1 MSFPSPSW
9 PNPFAPVESPE
20 AARRLARASAWGH
33 ALWAATGLAQAV
45 VATRL
50 LASPASANDPAVGF
64 AVLTAF
70 LAAGLAAL
78 QWTRPNRI
86 APIFGLAWMAYE
98 LSASGVA
105 LAVGQPV
112 GTLNLPAWA
121 GAGVVAAA
129 VLCLTLHAVGL
140 RGASAAATA
149 RLI

>member
-1 MSFPSPSW
+1 MSLSSLFQFD
-9 PNPFAPVESPE
+9 PFKPVESPE

-33 ALWAATGLAQAV
+33 ALWAGTGLAQAV

-50 LASPASANDPAVGF
+50 LAAPSDDSAVGF

-98 LSASGVA
+98 LSASVVA
-105 LAVGQPV
+105 LLVGQPV
-112 GTLNLPAWA
+112 GTMNLPAWA
-121 GAGVVAAA
+121 GAGVVIMA
-129 VLCLTLHAVGL
+129 VLCLALHGAGL
-140 RGASAAATA
+140 RGAAAVK
-149 RLI
+149 RD

>member
-1 MSFPSPSW
+1 MSLPSLW
-9 PNPFAPVESPE
+9 PNPLAPIESPQ
-20 AARRLARASAWGH
+20 AGRRLARVSALGH

-50 LASPASANDPAVGF
+50 LAAPSDDAAVGF

-105 LAVGQPV
+105 LLVGQPV
-112 GTLNLPAWA
+112 GTMNLPAWT
-121 GAGVVAAA
+121 GAGVVVMA
-129 VLCLTLHAVGL
+129 VLCLALHAAGL
-140 RGASAAATA
+140 RGAAAAA
-149 RLI
+149 VKRD